1 MGLFD
6 KMKEKAQDVVST
18 QTDNLKSKDIG
29 GKNIGDLVKPIESA
43 TNKVISNRN
52 EGKKEQKL
60 TVQVKK
66 PFQKQLQPL
75 TIRKDVLGKY
85 YVSNKYDQDAPRFSF
100 ERISWNGSTFTQET
114 ITKGDVKTQSRA
126 GSALVGGM
134 IAGPAGAIIGGSRK
148 KKSKV
153 DTKSTTTTKEDG
165 SEAII
170 YLRNSEDHSI
180 KEIKAIFTTS
190 DMNNAGSFFIKTEP
204 SSIIDSPEDV
214 EELDAIEQIKK
225 LKELLD
231 LGILTEVEFEAK
243 KKELLNL

>member
-6 KMKEKAQDVVST
+6 KMKDKAQEVVST

-43 TNKVISNRN
+43 ANNAMAKRN
-52 EGKKEQKL
+52 EAKKEQTF

-66 PFQKQLQPL
+66 AFSKQLQPL
-75 TIRKDVLGKY
+75 MIRKDTSGEY
-85 YVSNKYDQDAPRFSF
+85 YISNKYDPNATRFSF

-114 ITKGDVKTQSRA
+114 LTKGEIKNQGRA
-126 GSALVGGM
+126 GSALVGGVL
-134 IAGPAGAIIGGSRK
+134 AGPAGAIIGGSRK

-153 DTKSTTTTKEDG
+153 DTKSTTTTKESG

-170 YLRNSEDHSI
+170 FLKSVEDNSL
-180 KEIKAIFTTS
+180 KEIKAMFTTA
-190 DMNNAGSFFIKTEP
+190 DMNNAESFFTKDSIDNRGEHQ
-204 SSIIDSPEDV
+204 SSEKS
-214 EELDAIEQIKK
+214 AIEQVKE

-231 LGILTEVEFEAK
+231 MGILSQEEFELK
-243 KKELLNL
+243 KRDLLNL